1 MTARMNQ
8 LPEPPFWNPLAT
20 QNEKDPTVNPGKFS
34 WMGSDGRVYF
44 DLHEGQEK
52 ALESEARFIAII
64 AGTQSGKTESG
75 PPWLCNE
82 IAKRGPGDY
91 IVASPT
97 YPLLQKKVL
106 PAFIELFD
114 TKLKLGRYFPGSKQF
129 KFSKEGSR
137 RIFGRY
143 VDEKTIVFFGHAQDP
158 ESLESA
164 TAKAAWLDE
173 AGQRKFKLASW
184 EALQRRLAMH
194 IGRAFITTTPYD
206 LGWLKKQIYDRWK
219 AGDKDYEVINFR
231 STMNPAFSL
240 KEYNRAKR
248 TLPPWKFDLFYNG
261 IFTRPA
267 GAIYDC
273 FEEIKHTCPR
283 FAIPDHWERLLGVD
297 FGGINTAGVFFAKE
311 PNTGRL
317 FGYREYNKNYF
328 NGVLHEGLPHTGG
341 TLSCKK
347 HVENLLTGEV
357 MIPYAVGGA
366 KSENQWREE
375 MRSAGLPVREPDQN
389 EVEIGIGRVY
399 GGIKENLVVFFD
411 DLIYTLDEFSTY
423 SREMDDQGEVTEEI
437 EDKETYHHLDACR
450 YILGDEFRDILTWK
464 DMKTGEDHQE
474 SVNQYT
480 AHRQSASEILK
491 TL

>member
-1 MTARMNQ
+1 MNQ

-75 PPWLCNE
+75 PPWLYNE

-97 YPLLQKKVL
+97 YPLLQKKAL

-143 VDEKTIVFFGHAQDP
+143 VDERTIVFFGNAQDP

-240 KEYNRAKR
+240 REYNRAMK
-248 TLPPWKFDLFYNG
+248 TLPRWKFDLFYNG
-261 IFTRPA
+261 IFTR
-267 GAIYDC
+267 
-273 FEEIKHTCPR
+273 
-283 FAIPDHWERLLGVD
+283 
-297 FGGINTAGVFFAKE
+297 
-311 PNTGRL
+311 
-317 FGYREYNKNYF
+317 
-328 NGVLHEGLPHTGG
+328 
-341 TLSCKK
+341 
-347 HVENLLTGEV
+347 
-357 MIPYAVGGA
+357 
-366 KSENQWREE
+366 Q
-375 MRSAGLPVREPDQN
+375 PVRSMIALKRDSTPAHDSPSLTNGSDCSELIS
-389 EVEIGIGRVY
+389 VASILLACSLLKSRRR
-399 GGIKENLVVFFD
+399 GGCSVIESTTKTISTASCMRDCL
-411 DLIYTLDEFSTY
+411 TLAARCHARSTLRTC
-423 SREMDDQGEVTEEI
+423 SLA
-437 EDKETYHHLDACR
+437 K
-450 YILGDEFRDILTWK
+450 
-464 DMKTGEDHQE
+464 
-474 SVNQYT
+474 
-480 AHRQSASEILK
+480 
-491 TL
+491 